1 MAALH
6 DPVPILVEQR
16 FPLKLSEEV
25 PALRRLYEESKR
37 ARWDPRRAVPWDRL
51 GAETL
56 DPKLRE
62 AAAACWRRRAWLEA
76 TALTETPAFVVR
88 FCMEKGRE
96 AETRMFLTV
105 RNTEEAWQVEAC
117 DMLARALA
125 PQGAKPPARPG
136 TDAYA
141 ALFNRGLHRAAFDA
155 RNALDA
161 LVAVHCFFEDGLER
175 ALAEAQR
182 AGTENLAI
190 GAVLDRMI
198 AAKTRHSF
206 FGQIYLAHRAPGW
219 TAEDRA
225 RIAAAI
231 AQHMAEVEFAGYHM
245 PWLAPNAAA
254 REAAADALTAE
265 AGLGAA
271 TPEQEA
277 AALRRWLHDARVFL
291 GTLGVA
297 LPEFSHAL
305 LGRG

>member
-1 MAALH
+1 MAAAL

-25 PALRRLYEESKR
+25 PVLRRLYEESKQ
-37 ARWDPRRAVPWDRL
+37 ARWDPRRMVPWDRL
-51 GAETL
+51 GADALE
-56 DPKLRE
+56 PRIR
-62 AAAACWRRRAWLEA
+62 AAAAATWRRRAWVEA

-117 DMLARALA
+117 DMLARGFAA
-125 PQGAKPPARPG
+125 DGAKPPARPG
-136 TDAYA
+136 TEAYA
-141 ALFNRGLHRAAFDA
+141 ALFNRGLHRTAFDS
-155 RNALDA
+155 RNPLDA

-182 AGTENLAI
+182 EGARNPAA
-190 GAVLDRMI
+190 GAVLDRMV
-198 AAKTRHSF
+198 AAKARHGF
-206 FGQIYLAHRAPGW
+206 FGQAYLAHRAPGW
-219 TAEDRA
+219 TEAERTA
-225 RIAAAI
+225 IAAAI
-231 AQHMAEVEFAGYHM
+231 VQHVTEVEFAGYHM

-254 REAAADALTAE
+254 SEAAADAVTAE

-271 TPEQEA
+271 TPDQEA
-277 AALRRWLHDARVFL
+277 AALRRWLRQARDFL

-305 LGRG
+305 LGRA